1 MEAAEDE
8 ISWLLV
14 PACVFQTQEISPIRD
29 DPNDITLTQSGL
41 FSQTLK
47 CCLESNK
54 RHDFIHKFSSTLYG
68 NTCLH
73 VYNQRSAPLS

>member
-29 DPNDITLTQSGL
+29 DPNDITDTIRVI
-41 FSQTLK
+41 FS
-47 CCLESNK
+47 
-54 RHDFIHKFSSTLYG
+54 DFKMLPRE
-68 NTCLH
+68 
-73 VYNQRSAPLS
+73 Q

>member
-41 FSQTLK
+41 FSW
-47 CCLESNK
+47 
-54 RHDFIHKFSSTLYG
+54 LYSQ
-68 NTCLH
+68 
-73 VYNQRSAPLS
+73 V